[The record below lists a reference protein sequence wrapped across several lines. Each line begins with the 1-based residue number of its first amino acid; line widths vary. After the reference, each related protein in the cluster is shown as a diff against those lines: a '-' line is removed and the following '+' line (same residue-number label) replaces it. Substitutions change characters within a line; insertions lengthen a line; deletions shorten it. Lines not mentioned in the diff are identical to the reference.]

1 MPASK
6 ELNLQT
12 SYLEANLRQHVISP
26 INISVTTTK
35 DQDFVFTSKHNHK
48 QTNKIRVR
56 SEVKVWGRE
65 LIILLIFISL
75 DDIVMQIWNSGKLN
89 Q

>member
-35 DQDFVFTSKHNHK
+35 DQDFVFSFKHNHK

-56 SEVKVWGRE
+56 TEVKVWGRE
-65 LIILLIFISL
+65 LITLLIFISL
-75 DDIVMQIWNSGKLN
+75 DDIVMQI
-89 Q
+89 

>member
-35 DQDFVFTSKHNHK
+35 DQDFVFTFKHNHK
-48 QTNKIRVR
+48 QIKIRVR
-56 SEVKVWGRE
+56 TKLEVRGRK
-65 LIILLIFISL
+65 LIILLIFISP
-75 DDIVMQIWNSGKLN
+75 DDIVTQIWNSGKQN